1 MKKNEKK
8 VRALVLM
15 SGGLD
20 SMLAGKILEFQGMKT
35 TLICFKSYFFSE
47 IAAQK
52 SARALGMELRV
63 EDISVPHLE
72 IVKHPRY
79 GYGGAVNP
87 CIDCHLLMLK
97 TAKAIMNS
105 QGFDFVAT
113 GEVLGERPMS
123 QNKLSLDII
132 EKESGLAGFLLRPL
146 SALLLPPTI
155 AETKGLIDRNQLYGI
170 SGRSR
175 KVQMELAE
183 KFNIKYVP
191 QPGGGCI
198 LTEKEY
204 GQRLGQLMT
213 KCPNFDGSDAQL
225 LRHCRPIWEEDML
238 FAVARDQ
245 DDCAALKKLAKTKD
259 YIFEPKNFPG
269 STVLARN
276 FGKAVQGATL
286 HNSKIIEELGKKYLL
301 QYSKK
306 IPVDPEINI
315 NYL

>member
-1 MKKNEKK
+1 MKQAR
-8 VRALVLM
+8 VIVLM

-20 SMLAGKILEFQGMKT
+20 SMLAAKILEFQGIKV

-52 SARALGMELRV
+52 AVQALGMELRV
-63 EDISVPHLE
+63 EDISEKHLE
-72 IVKHPRY
+72 IVKRPRY
-79 GYGGAVNP
+79 GHGGAINP

-97 TAKAIMNS
+97 TAKTIMDA

-123 QNKLSLDII
+123 QNRLSLDII

-146 SALLLPPTI
+146 SARLLPPTI
-155 AETKGLIDRNQLYGI
+155 SETKGMVDRNQLYSI

-175 KVQMELAE
+175 KTQMELVE

-198 LTEKEY
+198 LTENEY
-204 GQRLGQLMT
+204 GQRLGQLMA
-213 KCPNFDGSDAQL
+213 KCPDFDGLDAQI
-225 LRHCRPIWEEDML
+225 LRHCRPIWEGSRL
-238 FAVARDQ
+238 FAVARNQ
-245 DDCAALKKLAKTKD
+245 NDCEALKMLLKARD

-269 STVLARN
+269 SVVLVRN
-276 FGKAVQGATL
+276 FGDSIGQEQVE
-286 HNSKIIEELGKKYLL
+286 SLGRKYLM

-306 IPVDPEINI
+306 IPNESEISVQLMGQSPIKN
-315 NYL
+315 